1 MSGFNRLIKNIL
13 SKRPG
18 FWFFQIIGWSLLII
32 YYDTSYRPYMY
43 LYKVPYFWVLAALI
57 GFFFSLLLRKWYR
70 IFYKQR
76 LNIYYITILV
86 TLSSL
91 TVAVIW
97 VIIRAG
103 ILTQIEKYFNNGI
116 GSDVDIYADNL
127 SYKII
132 FWVADKFWPLLV
144 WSTLYF
150 GIKLWQDLDDERER
164 GEKALLLAQTAQLR
178 MLRYQLNPHF
188 LFNSLSSIQALI
200 YDDPKHAD
208 LMLTELSDFLRFTL
222 HDKEKLYIPLRDEV
236 VIIQKYLSMEKRRF
250 PDRLNYSVTFTEEAA
265 KQEVVA
271 FILQP
276 FVENAVKYGMRTSP
290 EKLLIDIKGF
300 IHDKKLV
307 LEIMNSGKWIEQG
320 SNEGTGIRNVIER
333 LQNAYTDK
341 FKIFI
346 DKGIDSVIVSIEISI
361 K

>member
-1 MSGFNRLIKNIL
+1 MSGFNRFIKSKL
-13 SKRPG
+13 KKRPG
-18 FWFFQIIGWSLLII
+18 FWFFQIIGWTLLII

-70 IFYKQR
+70 VFYKKR
-76 LNIYYITILV
+76 LNVYYITMLV

-91 TVAVIW
+91 VVAIIW

-116 GSDVDIYADNL
+116 GSDVDFYADNL
-127 SYKII
+127 SYRII

-150 GIKLWQDLDDERER
+150 GIKFWQDLDDERER
-164 GEKALLLAQTAQLR
+164 GEKAALLAQTAQLR

-208 LMLTELSDFLRFTL
+208 RMLTELSDFLRFTMR
-222 HDKEKLYIPLRDEV
+222 DKDRLFIPLKDEV
-236 VIIQKYLSMEKRRF
+236 EIVEKYLSMEKTRF
-250 PDRLNYSVTFTEEAA
+250 PDRLHYSIQVSDKTANIEIL
-265 KQEVVA
+265 A

-276 FVENAVKYGMRTSP
+276 FVENAVKYGMKSSG
-290 EKLLIDIKGF
+290 EDLKIEVNCHSDGNKLF
-300 IHDKKLV
+300 
-307 LEIMNSGKWIEQG
+307 LEVTNSGHWIEPN
-320 SNEGTGIRNVIER
+320 SDEGMGIKNVVER
-333 LQNAYTDK
+333 LQNAYAENYLFYIEK
-341 FKIFI
+341 KQESVSVKIQ
-346 DKGIDSVIVSIEISI
+346 ISLN
-361 K
+361 